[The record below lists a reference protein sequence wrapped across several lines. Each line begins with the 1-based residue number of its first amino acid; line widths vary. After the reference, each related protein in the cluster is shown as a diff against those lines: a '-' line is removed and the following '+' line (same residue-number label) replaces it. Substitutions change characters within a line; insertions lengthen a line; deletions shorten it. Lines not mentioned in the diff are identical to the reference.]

1 MRLPR
6 RAVEDVSLRWSP
18 HYARYACIG
27 LLGVA
32 VSDEGELI
40 ARRYRL
46 VSRLGSGAMGVVW
59 QAHDER
65 LHRTVAIK
73 QLLLPPRL
81 SESEADEANRRAMRE
96 GRITAR
102 LHHPHAIA
110 VYDVVEHQDQP
121 CLIMEYLA
129 SKSLATVLS
138 TQGVLPPE
146 KVASI
151 GSQIASALAAAHKA
165 GIVHRDIKPG
175 NVLLADDGTVKIT
188 DFGISHAVGDVTVT
202 ATGMLAGTPAYL
214 APEVARGNS
223 AGFSSDVFSLGAT
236 LYTALEGTPPFGLN
250 TNAIALLHQVAS
262 GEITPP
268 RQSDPLT
275 PVLLRLLQ
283 SNPDQRPTM
292 GQAHDALTTLAA
304 NPAGPAGGPSA
315 LAPPPPRPF
324 EPVPRTQQTLFQAA
338 PLEEMTSPVRGTGL
352 YTAAGRA
359 PGEGNHNGWSGRRKL
374 LAGVLTVMLLAAG
387 VLVTVLISHGNVTGG
402 NAIATTGTSGGPAQ
416 SLQTLPAQ
424 PGPGSTTRE
433 APASPSGA
441 PSQSL
446 PAQPGPSSTTQ
457 EPPTTAPAVP
467 GGPQN
472 TPGQLQGAITDYYA
486 LVPGNLPAAW
496 NRLTTN
502 YQQNHAG
509 GFTGYQNF
517 WSPVQ
522 RVTVV
527 DVSAKQG
534 DAVDATID
542 YFFKDGKVVEE
553 QTSYGLVTEDGLWKI
568 DSSAVHSSQTK

>member
-1 MRLPR
+1 M
-6 RAVEDVSLRWSP
+6 
-18 HYARYACIG
+18 
-27 LLGVA
+27 
-32 VSDEGELI
+32 SDEGELI
-40 ARRYRL
+40 AGRYRL

-65 LHRTVAIK
+65 LRRTVVIK

-110 VYDVVEHQDQP
+110 VYDVVEHQGQP

-129 SKSLATVLS
+129 SRSLATVLS

-151 GSQIASALAAAHKA
+151 GGQIASALAAAHKA

-250 TNAIALLHQVAS
+250 PNAIALLHQVAS

-268 RQSDPLT
+268 AQSGSLT

-283 SNPDQRPTM
+283 SDPDQRPTM
-292 GQAHDALTTLAA
+292 DQAHDALATLAA
-304 NPAGPAGGPSA
+304 SPAGPAGGPSA
-315 LAPPPPRPF
+315 PAPSPPRYDRPF
-324 EPVPRTQQTLFQAA
+324 EPVPRAQQTLFQAA
-338 PLEEMTSPVRGTGL
+338 PLEEMTSPVRSIGL
-352 YTAAGRA
+352 YPAAGRA
-359 PGEGNHNGWSGRRKL
+359 PAEGNHNGWTGRRTL
-374 LAGVLTVMLLAAG
+374 LAGVLMVVVLAAG
-387 VLVTVLISHGNVTGG
+387 VLVTVLISQDHITGG
-402 NAIATTGTSGGPAQ
+402 NSATTNMSVGPAQ
-416 SLQTLPAQ
+416 SLPTLPAQ
-424 PGPGSTTRE
+424 P
-433 APASPSGA
+433 APASTTQEAPTSPSGG
-441 PSQSL
+441 PTQSVPAL
-446 PAQPGPSSTTQ
+446 PAQPGPSSTT
-457 EPPTTAPAVP
+457 EVAPITTPGVS
-467 GGPQN
+467 GGPQG
-472 TPGQLQGAITDYYA
+472 TPEQLQEAITDYYA

-496 NRLTTN
+496 NRLTAN
-502 YQQNHAG
+502 YQHNHAG

-522 RVTVV
+522 RVAVV
-527 DVSAKQG
+527 DVSAAQG

-542 YFFKDGKVVEE
+542 YFFKDGKVIEE

-568 DSSAVHSSQTK
+568 NSSTVHSSQTK

>member
-1 MRLPR
+1 M
-6 RAVEDVSLRWSP
+6 
-18 HYARYACIG
+18 
-27 LLGVA
+27 
-32 VSDEGELI
+32 SDEGELI
-40 ARRYRL
+40 AGRYRL

-59 QAHDER
+59 QAQDER

-73 QLLLPPRL
+73 QLLLPLRL

-96 GRITAR
+96 ARITAR

-110 VYDVVEHQDQP
+110 VYDVVDHQGQP
-121 CLIMEYLA
+121 CLIMEYLP
-129 SKSLATVLS
+129 SRSLATALAIE
-138 TQGVLPPE
+138 GVLPPY

-214 APEVARGNS
+214 APEDAQGNS
-223 AGFSSDVFSLGAT
+223 AGFPSDVFSLGAT

-262 GEITPP
+262 GEIIPP
-268 RQSDPLT
+268 RQSGPLT
-275 PVLLRLLQ
+275 PLLLRLLQ
-283 SNPDQRPTM
+283 RNPEQRPTM
-292 GQAHDALTTLAA
+292 DQAHDALATLAA
-304 NPAGPAGGPSA
+304 SPAGAAVGPSA
-315 LAPPPPRPF
+315 SAPPPARDDRSL
-324 EPVPRTQQTLFQAA
+324 EPVPRTQQTLIQVV
-338 PLEEMTSPVRGTGL
+338 PLEVATSPARSTGL
-352 YTAAGRA
+352 YTAADRA
-359 PGEGNHNGWSGRRKL
+359 PVSGNHNGWPGRRRL
-374 LAGVLTVMLLAAG
+374 LAGLMTIVLLAAG
-387 VLVTVLISHGNVTGG
+387 VLVAVLISHDNVTGG
-402 NAIATTGTSGGPAQ
+402 NAAQ
-416 SLQTLPAQ
+416 RLQTLPAH
-424 PGPGSTTRE
+424 PGPSSTTQV
-433 APASPSGA
+433 APTSTSGG
-441 PSQSL
+441 PSQSLQAL

-457 EPPTTAPAVP
+457 VAPPTTTPAVP
-467 GGPQN
+467 GSPQD
-472 TPGQLQGAITDYYA
+472 TPEQLQGAITDYYA

-496 NRLTTN
+496 NRLTAN
-502 YQQNHAG
+502 YQQSHAG

-522 RVTVV
+522 RVTVF

-542 YFFKDGKVVEE
+542 YFFTDGKVVEE

-568 DSSAVHSSQTK
+568 DSSTVHSSQTK

>member
-1 MRLPR
+1 L
-6 RAVEDVSLRWSP
+6 VSP
-18 HYARYACIG
+18 
-27 LLGVA
+27 GVA

-40 ARRYRL
+40 AGRYRL
-46 VSRLGSGAMGVVW
+46 VSWLGSGAMGVVW

-65 LHRTVAIK
+65 LRRAVVVK
-73 QLLLPPRL
+73 QLLLPARL
-81 SESEADEANRRAMRE
+81 SDGEADEASRRAMRE

-110 VYDVVEHQDQP
+110 VYDVVEHQGQP

-129 SKSLATVLS
+129 SRSLATVLS
-138 TQGVLPPE
+138 TQGVLPPA

-151 GSQIASALAAAHKA
+151 GSQIAAALAAAHQA

-250 TNAIALLHQVAS
+250 NNAIALLHQVAS

-268 RQSDPLT
+268 RQSGPLT
-275 PVLLRLLQ
+275 PVLLGLLQ
-283 SNPDQRPTM
+283 PDPDQRPTM
-292 GQAHDALTTLAA
+292 DQAHDGLATLVAS
-304 NPAGPAGGPSA
+304 PAGPAAGPSA
-315 LAPPPPRPF
+315 SAPSPPRHDRPF
-324 EPVPRTQQTLFQAA
+324 EPVPTTQQTLLQAA
-338 PLEEMTSPVRGTGL
+338 PLEEMTSSVRPTGL
-352 YTAAGRA
+352 VTAAGRA
-359 PGEGNHNGWSGRRKL
+359 PEEGKNNGWPGRRTVL
-374 LAGVLTVMLLAAG
+374 TGVLTVVLLAAG
-387 VLVTVLISHGNVTGG
+387 VLVTVLISHGNVTG
-402 NAIATTGTSGGPAQ
+402 NSAATTTSGGPAQ
-416 SLQTLPAQ
+416 NLQTLPAQ
-424 PGPGSTTRE
+424 PGPGSTTQE
-433 APASPSGA
+433 APPSPSGGA
-441 PSQSL
+441 AQSFL
-446 PAQPGPSSTTQ
+446 AQPGPSSTT
-457 EPPTTAPAVP
+457 EVAPTTTTAGVS
-467 GGPQN
+467 GGLQG
-472 TPGQLQGAITDYYA
+472 TPEQLQGAITDYYA
-486 LVPGNLPAAW
+486 LVPGNLPVAW
-496 NRLTTN
+496 NRLTAN
-502 YQQNHAG
+502 YQQSHAG
-509 GFTGYQNF
+509 GFAGYQSF

-527 DVSAKQG
+527 DVSARQG

-542 YFFKDGKVVEE
+542 YFFNDGRVVEE

-568 DSSAVHSSQTK
+568 DSSTVHSSQTK

>member
-1 MRLPR
+1 M
-6 RAVEDVSLRWSP
+6 
-18 HYARYACIG
+18 
-27 LLGVA
+27 
-32 VSDEGELI
+32 SDEGELI
-40 ARRYRL
+40 VGRYRL

-65 LHRTVAIK
+65 LRRTVAIK

-110 VYDVVEHQDQP
+110 VYDVVEHQGQP

-129 SKSLATVLS
+129 SRSLATVLA

-146 KVASI
+146 EVASI

-214 APEVARGNS
+214 APEVARGIT

-250 TNAIALLHQVAS
+250 SNPIALLHQVAS

-283 SNPDQRPTM
+283 PDPDQRPTM
-292 GQAHDALTTLAA
+292 DQAHEALATLAA
-304 NPAGPAGGPSA
+304 SPAGPAGGPSA
-315 LAPPPPRPF
+315 PAPSPPRPDRPF
-324 EPVPRTQQTLFQAA
+324 EPVPRTQQTLLQVA
-338 PLEEMTSPVRGTGL
+338 PLEETISLATSTGL
-352 YTAAGRA
+352 RTAADRA
-359 PGEGNHNGWSGRRKL
+359 PAGGNGWPGRRNL
-374 LAGVLTVMLLAAG
+374 LAGVLTVVVLAAG
-387 VLVTVLISHGNVTGG
+387 VMVTVLISHGNVTGG
-402 NAIATTGTSGGPAQ
+402 NAATNTSGGMGQ

-424 PGPGSTTRE
+424 P
-433 APASPSGA
+433 APASTTQETPTSPSDGLTQSVPA
-441 PSQSL
+441 P
-446 PAQPGPSSTTQ
+446 PGPSSTT
-457 EPPTTAPAVP
+457 EIAPTTLPVP
-467 GGPQN
+467 GSSQD
-472 TPGQLQGAITDYYA
+472 TPEQLQGAITSYYA

-502 YQQNHAG
+502 YQQSHAG

-534 DAVDATID
+534 DTVDATID
-542 YFFKDGKVVEE
+542 YFFNDGKVIEE

-568 DSSAVHSSQTK
+568 DSSTVHSSRTK

>member
-1 MRLPR
+1 
-6 RAVEDVSLRWSP
+6 
-18 HYARYACIG
+18 
-27 LLGVA
+27 
-32 VSDEGELI
+32 
-40 ARRYRL
+40 
-46 VSRLGSGAMGVVW
+46 
-59 QAHDER
+59 
-65 LHRTVAIK
+65 
-73 QLLLPPRL
+73 LLPPRL
-81 SESEADEANRRAMRE
+81 NESEADEANRRAMRE

-110 VYDVVEHQDQP
+110 VYDVVEHQGQP

-129 SKSLATVLS
+129 SRSLATVLS

-146 KVASI
+146 EVASI

-202 ATGMLAGTPAYL
+202 ATGMLTGTPAYL

-250 TNAIALLHQVAS
+250 NNPIALLHQVAS

-283 SNPDQRPTM
+283 PDPDQRPTM
-292 GQAHDALTTLAA
+292 DQAHDALATLAA
-304 NPAGPAGGPSA
+304 SPAGPVSGPSA
-315 LAPPPPRPF
+315 PAPSPPRHDRPF
-324 EPVPRTQQTLFQAA
+324 EPVPRTQQTLLQVA
-338 PLEEMTSPVRGTGL
+338 PLEETISLGTSTGL
-352 YTAAGRA
+352 CTAADRA
-359 PGEGNHNGWSGRRKL
+359 PAEGTHNGWPGRRKL
-374 LAGVLTVMLLAAG
+374 LAGVLTVVVLAAG
-387 VLVTVLISHGNVTGG
+387 VLVTVLISQGNVTGG
-402 NAIATTGTSGGPAQ
+402 NAATNTSGGPAQ

-424 PGPGSTTRE
+424 P
-433 APASPSGA
+433 APASTTQETPTSPSGG
-441 PSQSL
+441 PTQSVPAL
-446 PAQPGPSSTTQ
+446 PAPPGPSSTT
-457 EPPTTAPAVP
+457 EVAPTTPPVP
-467 GGPQN
+467 GSPQE
-472 TPGQLQGAITDYYA
+472 TPEQLQGAVTDYYA

-509 GFTGYQNF
+509 GFTGYQTF

-542 YFFKDGKVVEE
+542 YFFKDGKIIEE

-568 DSSAVHSSQTK
+568 DSSTVHNSQTK

>member
-1 MRLPR
+1 
-6 RAVEDVSLRWSP
+6 
-18 HYARYACIG
+18 
-27 LLGVA
+27 
-32 VSDEGELI
+32 
-40 ARRYRL
+40 
-46 VSRLGSGAMGVVW
+46 MGVVW
-59 QAHDER
+59 QAQDER
-65 LHRTVAIK
+65 LRRTVVIK

-81 SESEADEANRRAMRE
+81 SESEAEEANRRAMRE

-110 VYDVVEHQDQP
+110 VYDVVEHRGQP

-129 SKSLATVLS
+129 SRSLATVLS

-202 ATGMLAGTPAYL
+202 ATGMLTGTPAYL
-214 APEVARGNS
+214 APEVAQGNG

-250 TNAIALLHQVAS
+250 NNALALLHQVAS

-283 SNPDQRPTM
+283 PNPDQRPTM
-292 GQAHDALTTLAA
+292 GQAHDALARLAA
-304 NPAGPAGGPSA
+304 NVAGPAGGPSA
-315 LAPPPPRPF
+315 VAPSPARHDRPF
-324 EPVPRTQQTLFQAA
+324 ESVPRTQQTLLQAA
-338 PLEEMTSPVRGTGL
+338 PLEEMTSPVRSTGL
-352 YTAAGRA
+352 YTAAGRGPA
-359 PGEGNHNGWSGRRKL
+359 EGNHNGWPGRRKL
-374 LAGVLTVMLLAAG
+374 LAGVMTVVLLAVG
-387 VLVTVLISHGNVTGG
+387 VLVTVLISHGNVAGG
-402 NAIATTGTSGGPAQ
+402 TAAAPTNPSGGPAQ
-416 SLQTLPAQ
+416 SLRTH
-424 PGPGSTTRE
+424 
-433 APASPSGA
+433 
-441 PSQSL
+441 
-446 PAQPGPSSTTQ
+446 PAQPGPSSATQ
-457 EPPTTAPAVP
+457 EAPASTSGSPSQALPSQPGPSNTTPVAPTATSAVP

-472 TPGQLQGAITDYYA
+472 TPEQRQGAITDYYT

-496 NRLTTN
+496 NRLTAN
-502 YQQNHAG
+502 YQQSHAG

-517 WSPVQ
+517 WSAVQ
-522 RVTVV
+522 RVTVL

-542 YFFKDGKVVEE
+542 YFFKDGRVVEE
-553 QTSYGLVTEDGLWKI
+553 QTSYGLAAEDGLWKI
-568 DSSAVHSSQTK
+568 DSSTVHSSQTK